1 MRRIRMV
8 VSTSLFLALASGSPL
23 ALSGCTGKD
32 VGEGGVKVGGAQV
45 DPDVVARDKAAADYH
60 ADKPAPSK

>member
-1 MRRIRMV
+1 MRRIRSV
-8 VSTSLFLALASGSPL
+8 VAGLLVAFGLGSLL